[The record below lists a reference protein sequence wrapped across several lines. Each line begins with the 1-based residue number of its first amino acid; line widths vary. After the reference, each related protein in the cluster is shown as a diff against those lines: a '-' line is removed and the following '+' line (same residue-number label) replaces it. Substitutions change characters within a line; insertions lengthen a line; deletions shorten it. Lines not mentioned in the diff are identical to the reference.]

1 MVKSKVVWSD
11 TALNQRRQ
19 IFEYWNLRNGN
30 TKYSERIRVSINN
43 RIKLITK
50 SPEAF
55 LNVDFA
61 NTHVTVIEKFK
72 LFYRIY
78 SEIIMITAFW
88 DTRQDPEKLSKI
100 LK

>member
-11 TALNQRRQ
+11 TTLNQRRQ

-50 SPEAF
+50 NPEAF
-55 LNVDFA
+55 LNVDFV

-72 LFYRIY
+72 LF
-78 SEIIMITAFW
+78 
-88 DTRQDPEKLSKI
+88 
-100 LK
+100 